1 MLYLAEATG
10 VAGLVS
16 ALTSAFD
23 LDTMLG
29 TLTQFVPWIAICL
42 IFSFI
47 WGIVKKSTKGL
58 PKGKVRM

>member
-1 MLYLAEATG
+1 MFYIADATG

-16 ALTSAFD
+16 ALTSEFS
-23 LDTMLG
+23 LDNMLG
-29 TLTQFVPWIAICL
+29 TLTAFVPWIAICL
-42 IFSFI
+42 IFAFI